1 MGRFYEEAR
10 DYKKIS
16 RVAKYR
22 LLELRR
28 RGEVSHY
35 LNIFPGEVTQYNE
48 LKAKVQA
55 VTTEL
60 LDFYLAR
67 WQAKTKGWAD
77 IPKHYH
83 KHIAALNNIYHTEL
97 KPKRWV
103 MRMPTVITYI
113 NELPAAQLL
122 FLVNRQ
128 GQVVTATK
136 PMETV
141 DEDEAENNEKANTP
155 DEGHSSN

>member
-16 RVAKYR
+16 RVAKFR

-28 RGEVSHY
+28 RGDLTHY
-35 LNIFPGEVTQYNE
+35 LNIFPGEVGLYDE
-48 LKAKVQA
+48 LKTKIHE
-55 VTTEL
+55 VTNEL

-67 WQAKTKGWAD
+67 WQTKTKSWAD

-83 KHIAALNNIYHTEL
+83 KHIAAINNIYHTEL

-103 MRMPTVITYI
+103 VRIPTVITYI

-122 FLVNRQ
+122 FLVNRL
-128 GQVVTATK
+128 GVNSVVAVEDVTAEEENT
-136 PMETV
+136 
-141 DEDEAENNEKANTP
+141 EAAT
-155 DEGHSSN
+155 